1 MIAKTEGTID
11 AKDPSV
17 YGREK
22 DSHIGNNSKGAEGAW
37 TRGGGGTCW
46 TCGGEGTCSTL
57 KGLDG
62 HHEEKESWINGQIVI
77 IIAVLGGG

>member
-1 MIAKTEGTID
+1 MKTEGTID

-22 DSHIGNNSKGAEGAW
+22 DSHIGNNDKGVEGVW
-37 TRGGGGTCW
+37 TPGGGGTCP
-46 TCGGEGTCSTL
+46 TL

-62 HHEEKESWINGQIVI
+62 HHEEKESWINGQTVI
-77 IIAVLGGG
+77 IIAVLGGW

>member
-1 MIAKTEGTID
+1 MQNAGHPVIAKTEGTID

-37 TRGGGGTCW
+37 TRGGGGTC
-46 TCGGEGTCSTL
+46 STL